1 MMHAIWHR
9 ACVFV
14 ILLAKSAQCL
24 RIEML
29 LMSLPR
35 LGTKKIK
42 KIPLINLYGYETF
55 MICIQRDIG
64 KQGSKNKSLSSQ

>member
-42 KIPLINLYGYETF
+42 KNPL
-55 MICIQRDIG
+55 D
-64 KQGSKNKSLSSQ
+64 